1 MERPGRVVLAH
12 KCQLQSETGSA
23 LRPSLLP
30 FCLAAIWSVAVGK
43 QEPGCKGSKY
53 KYDWNVGIRKLLCF
67 SCLAIHRTLL
77 EGLRSEYCVSNVGV
91 CGTQA
96 SKVSSSAREIASKKP
111 KRNTVAAMAVGFSAG
126 RVEPSSPSLIQIKRT
141 AQQSAHNDS

>member
-53 KYDWNVGIRKLLCF
+53 KYDWNMLESESF
-67 SCLAIHRTLL
+67 FALAGHSSNFA
-77 EGLRSEYCVSNVGV
+77 GRSE
-91 CGTQA
+91 
-96 SKVSSSAREIASKKP
+96 I
-111 KRNTVAAMAVGFSAG
+111 
-126 RVEPSSPSLIQIKRT
+126 
-141 AQQSAHNDS
+141 